1 MEARDLELI
10 DSFLAQVAKKSL
22 LDYYGLDDTAPNPA
36 AEAAI
41 KKRRGWA
48 QGQQANPKYRSEAM
62 WLIKHNGLVRRALL
76 DDRKS
81 YLQHANSKHVD
92 AGLEKLTPFIEGA
105 LAAGTL
111 SESAEQA
118 VRRKAESLG
127 LPDHLVTAHIEKL
140 LANAGASRA
149 GAPPTDSGEEFV
161 DYYELLDVP
170 PSASFEDIERAHR
183 QKCRWARNLRD
194 KQRASTI
201 YAQLDQAWR
210 VLKDPAHRRRYDADY
225 ARRKSEPEEGW
236 SQDDAKR
243 NRPPPKDTSTEP
255 TIRMKPLDAAA
266 LAGGLGF
273 SDTDAPTQEVKPPK
287 PPKSISKRTL
297 GLSQGTT
304 STKRRPRLAVASPE
318 LVQVKARRGPV
329 ERRIVVKNTG
339 RGRMPGRVAS
349 DRDWLEVD
357 RSRLDPDALE
367 QEITVTI
374 QPSRMPRSKSVALV
388 TVVTDHGE
396 RRAITFRVERQPVA
410 MPLLAAGGVLLVA
423 AVAAHLS
430 GVFSSSG
437 TDGAGD
443 PDQPSALEVSVD
455 PAADNI
461 RIDGYTQAAGS
472 FARMESGFP
481 IGEAFT
487 LSVQKEHFLPFE
499 TELTIE
505 PGATRKIDVVLQLDE
520 IPVWDPAD
528 DAEAAQMDDRR
539 AKASIA
545 ERGDDLQRCF
555 AEASVEAASLDVE
568 VTIGNMGTVEGLRRV
583 STTEDTPNEELWRCV
598 ARQLLAVQFQVLHGD
613 YARFVQRISAG
624 PG

>member
-10 DSFLAQVAKKSL
+10 DGFLAQVGKKSL
-22 LDYYGLDDTAPNPA
+22 LDYYGVDDSAPNPA

-76 DDRKS
+76 EDRAS
-81 YLQHANSKHVD
+81 YLGHANSKKVD

-118 VRRKAESLG
+118 VRRKADSLG
-127 LPDHLVTAHIEKL
+127 LPEHLVTAHIEKL
-140 LANAGASRA
+140 LANAGATRA
-149 GAPPTDSGEEFV
+149 SATPTDSGEEFV

-183 QKCRWARNLRD
+183 QKYRWARNLRD
-194 KQRASTI
+194 KQRASTV
-201 YAQLDQAWR
+201 YTQLDQAWR

-236 SQDDAKR
+236 SSEAADR
-243 NRPPPKDTSTEP
+243 NRPPPRDASTEP

-273 SDTDAPTQEVKPPK
+273 SEKDSGPEAKPPK
-287 PPKSISKRTL
+287 PPENISKRTL

-349 DRDWLEVD
+349 DREWLEVD

-374 QPSRMPRSKSVALV
+374 QPTKMPRSKSVALV

-410 MPLLAAGGVLLVA
+410 MPLLALGGVVLAVA
-423 AVAAHLS
+423 AVLQFGGFLPPTDA
-430 GVFSSSG
+430 SSPG
-437 TDGAGD
+437 NDGA
-443 PDQPSALEVSVD
+443 PAALEVSVD
-455 PAADNI
+455 PSADNI

-481 IGEAFT
+481 IGEPFT
-487 LSVQKEHFLPFE
+487 LLVEKEHFRPH
-499 TELTIE
+499 ELTLTIQA
-505 PGATRKIDVVLQLDE
+505 GATQQVDIVLVLDE
-520 IPVWDPAD
+520 IPIWDPP
-528 DAEAAQMDDRR
+528 EESVPAAMDDRR

-545 ERGDDLQRCF
+545 ERGDELERCF
-555 AEASVEAASLDVE
+555 AEAGVASASLDVE
-568 VTIGNMGTVEGLRRV
+568 LTVGNMGTVEGLRRV
-583 STTEDTPNEELWRCV
+583 SSTEDAPSDELWRCI
-598 ARQLLAVQFQVLHGD
+598 ARQLLAMQFQVLQGD